1 MPMYRKSLL
10 ILVLLVLVV
19 TGGAMYGY
27 YGEDGSIELAAAERP
42 SEATDASNAS
52 HAKIVVYVVGAVNR
66 PGVVTL
72 DANARAADAVNACGG
87 VLPTADVEHVNMA
100 QMLKDGQQLR
110 VPEKAGTDA
119 AQGETQGKGAAEK
132 GKSADGKI
140 NINTADEKALD
151 ELPGVGPA
159 MAKRII
165 EYRQSE
171 GMFQSPED
179 LKKVRGIGEAKF
191 EKMKDKITI

>member
-42 SEATDASNAS
+42 SEVTDASNGS
-52 HAKIVVYVVGAVNR
+52 HAKIVVNVVGAVNR

-110 VPEKAGTDA
+110 IPEKAGSDA
-119 AQGETQGKGAAEK
+119 AQGESHGKGAAEK

-191 EKMKDKITI
+191 EKMKDKVTI

>member
-1 MPMYRKSLL
+1 
-10 ILVLLVLVV
+10 
-19 TGGAMYGY
+19 MYGY
-27 YGEDGSIELAAAERP
+27 YGEDGSIELAAAEKP
-42 SEATDASNAS
+42 SEATDGSNVS

-72 DANARAADAVNACGG
+72 DANTRAADAVNACGG

>member
-19 TGGAMYGY
+19 TGGTMYGY
-27 YGEDGSIELAAAERP
+27 YGEDGSIELAAAEKP
-42 SEATDASNAS
+42 SEATDGSNAS
-52 HAKIVVYVVGAVNR
+52 RAKIVVYVVGAVNR

-119 AQGETQGKGAAEK
+119 AQGEAQGKGAAEK